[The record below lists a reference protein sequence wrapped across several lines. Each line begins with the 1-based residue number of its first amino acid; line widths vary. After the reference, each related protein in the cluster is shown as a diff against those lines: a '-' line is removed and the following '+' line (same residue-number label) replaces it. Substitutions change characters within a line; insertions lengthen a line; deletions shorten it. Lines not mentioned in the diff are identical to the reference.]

1 MSQPPSRRPPNLKA
15 HRFTGALLGFLA
27 AALFLFC
34 WWSFALPK
42 TQQPLLGMYA
52 KSELM
57 VKLPHSKRTVN
68 PWPSRHEFLK
78 RVFNNQSVKDI
89 FLFPASVAVGSLFA
103 GFLCGIVLDKRH
115 LNQLRVGKKIRGPNL
130 LTPEQFNRK
139 VKGDGYAFPI
149 SQSKL

>member
-1 MSQPPSRRPPNLKA
+1 MSETISRRPPNLRA
-15 HRFTGALLGFLA
+15 NRFGGTLLGLLA
-27 AALFLFC
+27 AALFLYC

-52 KSELM
+52 KSEVM

-78 RVFNNQSVKDI
+78 RVFNGQSVEDI
-89 FLFPASVAVGSLFA
+89 VLFPASVAI
-103 GFLCGIVLDKRH
+103 GFLFTGFLIGIMLDKRN
-115 LNQLRVGKKIRGPNL
+115 LNQLRQGKKIRGPNL
-130 LTPEQFNRK
+130 LTAEQFNKK

-149 SQSKL
+149 AKSKI